1 MITIAERLREVR
13 STIERLKGLAD
24 LDQMTYRPR
33 ELNDLTIEQFA
44 DLLRLLPDA
53 TAERSS
59 RQYRAHVTI
68 DGMFVVASTET
79 LADAPDVRAELNA
92 LVN

>member
-1 MITIAERLREVR
+1 MTTIAERLREVR
-13 STIERLKGLAD
+13 STIERLKGFAP
-24 LDQMTYRPR
+24 LDEMTYRPHS
-33 ELNDLTIEQFA
+33 LNDLTVEQFA
-44 DLLRLLPDA
+44 ELLRLLPDA
-53 TAERSS
+53 KADKGL

-79 LADAPDVRAELNA
+79 LAYAPDVRAELNA